1 MKPLGVRGWL
11 ALQRLAIL
19 AWFAGLVFFGANG
32 ATAVSAV
39 AWGLGALLL
48 ASLVFDPRRPWW
60 ADEVRSHASDPVAL
74 RRDRR
79 GSLIAIAIGLLV
91 LVLVPPVLTMAG
103 WWRAVLP
110 PG

>member
-1 MKPLGVRGWL
+1 MRPVGVGAWLGS
-11 ALQRLAIL
+11 QRLAIL
-19 AWFAGLVFFGANG
+19 GWFAGLVFFGANG

-60 ADEVRSHASDPVAL
+60 SDAVRGHAGDPVAV

-79 GSLIAIAIGLLV
+79 GSLIAIAIGLVV
-91 LVLVPPVLTMAG
+91 LILVPPLLTAN
-103 WWRAVLP
+103 RL
-110 PG
+110 